1 MEGKMTFF
9 NISEISARIQKQTT
23 EISALIQKPTTEI
36 SVLIQKST
44 KY

>member
-1 MEGKMTFF
+1 MERKMTFF
-9 NISEISARIQKQTT
+9 NISRNQKPTT